1 MTQKNKHV
9 HRHSCNACHGGRE
22 LKGKREGK
30 KHVLDDK
37 REEIVKEQ
45 LDVQSM
51 CAINYMHRIGRATS
65 IMRL

>member
-1 MTQKNKHV
+1 MTHKNKHV

-30 KHVLDDK
+30 KNVLDDK

-45 LDVQSM
+45 LDV
-51 CAINYMHRIGRATS
+51 
-65 IMRL
+65 

>member
-1 MTQKNKHV
+1 V
-9 HRHSCNACHGGRE
+9 I
-22 LKGKREGK
+22 LKFKRKRE

-51 CAINYMHRIGRATS
+51 CTDIQMNIIIDKICKGNVGRGTS